1 MFDLPAK
8 ASVLCA
14 KQFNGQT
21 GCSYCLNPGK
31 HLPNNARVY
40 SPETR
45 PDRTDDSVLRKPF
58 LLRPVLME

>member
-1 MFDLPAK
+1 VKYYGSITGQLVIAMFDLPAK

-31 HLPNNARVY
+31 RY
-40 SPETR
+40 Q
-45 PDRTDDSVLRKPF
+45 KPI
-58 LLRPVLME
+58 PPKQTPQWI